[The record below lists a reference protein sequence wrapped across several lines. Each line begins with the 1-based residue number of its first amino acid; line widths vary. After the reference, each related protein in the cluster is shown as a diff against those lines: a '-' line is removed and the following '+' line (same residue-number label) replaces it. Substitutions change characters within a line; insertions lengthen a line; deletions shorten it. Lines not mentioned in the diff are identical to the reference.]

1 MTLKYFKKTTL
12 LSSVIISL
20 FSLVNTTWAGVA
32 KIPGGNCTT
41 WGIKCTGNDAPSD
54 IVSYMWAGI
63 NVVLAFL
70 AIVAAAALV
79 YNGIMYIISRGE
91 DDKIRQAKTGIVYS
105 VLGIFVVG
113 LAAWIVNAIINLT
126 P

>member
-1 MTLKYFKKTTL
+1 
-12 LSSVIISL
+12 
-20 FSLVNTTWAGVA
+20 
-32 KIPGGNCTT
+32 
-41 WGIKCTGNDAPSD
+41 
-54 IVSYMWAGI
+54 MWAGI